1 MTLEKVITDISKD
14 VKTLKDTSVSSTSIE
29 VFDMIKIP
37 AHMQIELI
45 DTLLE
50 PTVEDRLARVGISR
64 VGFCQA
70 AEEQIK

>member
-29 VFDMIKIP
+29 VFDRIMIP
-37 AHMQIELI
+37 AHMQIEL
-45 DTLLE
+45 DDALSK
-50 PTVEDRLARVGISR
+50 PTVEDRLARVDVSR

-70 AEEQIK
+70 AEEQ